1 MTDLPTKILVKIL
14 SIKPVKKL
22 VWDVIA
28 HKFIAGEEMESAL
41 LEAEN
46 LNKQGIA
53 AIINYLGEKSTNP
66 EKIRKNVNIY
76 LHLVREISIRNLN
89 ARISVKPTQ
98 LGLSANEDLYFKNL
112 LLIGTLCQ
120 QYNIPMEIDME
131 EFVAIEKTVKNSIL
145 LKEYFQNLHI
155 RQCLQIAAKRSSEDI
170 KKLTDAGVHI
180 RLCKGA
186 YKIPP
191 SAKLLPVNYIP
202 FRIVVYANCTFTK
215 YVEVATH
222 DMEIINMLK
231 DGIGVQLLRGVL
243 TKKIP
248 SLQSS
253 GHLVAIYVPF
263 GPEWV
268 PYGVRRL
275 FYLIKNYKKIF
286 E

>member
-1 MTDLPTKILVKIL
+1 MTGLLTKILIKIL
-14 SIKPVKKL
+14 SIKPIKKL
-22 VWDVIA
+22 VWKIIA
-28 HKFIAGEEMESAL
+28 YRFVAGKEIEDAL
-41 LEAEN
+41 GETEN

-53 AIINYLGEKSTNP
+53 AIINYLGEKSATL
-66 EKIRKNVNIY
+66 EKIKEDINIY

-98 LGLSANEDLYFKNL
+98 LGLSINEDLYFKNL

-131 EFVAIEKTVKNSIL
+131 EFSEIEKTVKNSIL
-145 LKEYFQNLHI
+145 VKSHLPNLHI
-155 RQCLQIAAKRSSEDI
+155 RQCLQIAAKQSSEDI

-180 RLCKGA
+180 RLCKSA